1 LKGAFIL
8 AFDAKPKEKQIRD
21 HSERN
26 KKIISA
32 GAILIFVALSI
43 IILSLVG
50 KPMIA
55 FVSELPQYR
64 EWVDNNGLVSRLAFV
79 GMMTLQIIV
88 AFIPGE
94 PLEIAAGYAFG
105 FWEGSLLCLIGAVIG
120 SAVVFLFVRH
130 VGMRAVEVFVSRE
143 KIQSLKFLKNSTK
156 LNSVVFLLFLIPGTP
171 KDIMTYF
178 IGMTKMKFSTWLLIT
193 GIARIPSVITSTMCG
208 DALGLE
214 QYTIAIWVFG
224 LTAVISLMGLLF
236 YKKISRIDGEKN
248 ED

>member
-1 LKGAFIL
+1 MAL
-8 AFDAKPKEKQIRD
+8 DAKPKEKRVRD
-21 HSERN
+21 CSDRK

-32 GAILIFVALSI
+32 GAILIFIVISI

-64 EWVDNNGLVSRLAFV
+64 EWVNDNGIVSRLAFV

-143 KIQSLKFLKNSTK
+143 KIQSLKFLKNTKK

-208 DALGLE
+208 DALGIE
-214 QYTIAIWVFG
+214 QYTVAIWVFG
-224 LTAVISLMGLLF
+224 LTAVVSLMGLLF
-236 YKKISRIDGEKN
+236 YKKISRINGEKN
-248 ED
+248 EE

>member
-1 LKGAFIL
+1 MALDI
-8 AFDAKPKEKQIRD
+8 KPKEKQIKDRSD
-21 HSERN
+21 RQ
-26 KKIISA
+26 KKVISF
-32 GAILIFVALSI
+32 GAILVFIVLSI
-43 IILSLVG
+43 VILALVG

-64 EWVDNNGLVSRLAFV
+64 EWVDDNGLISRLVFV
-79 GMMTLQIIV
+79 GMMTLQIVV

-120 SAVVFLFVRH
+120 SAIVFLFVRH
-130 VGMRAVEVFVSRE
+130 IGMKAVEVFVSRE
-143 KIQSLKFLKNSTK
+143 KIQSLKFLKNTRK
-156 LNSVVFLLFLIPGTP
+156 LNSIVFLLFLIPGTP

-208 DALGLE
+208 DALGIE
-214 QYTIAIWVFG
+214 NYTMAIWVFG
-224 LTAVISLMGLLF
+224 LTAIISLMGLLF
-236 YKKISRIDGEKN
+236 YRKISRIDGEKN
-248 ED
+248 EE

>member
-1 LKGAFIL
+1 MALDI
-8 AFDAKPKEKQIRD
+8 KPKEKQIKDR
-21 HSERN
+21 SVRQ
-26 KKIISA
+26 KKIISL
-32 GAILIFVALSI
+32 GAILTFIVLSI
-43 IILSLVG
+43 VILGLVG

-64 EWVDNNGLVSRLAFV
+64 GWVDDNGFISRLVFV
-79 GMMTLQIIV
+79 GMMILQIVV

-120 SAVVFLFVRH
+120 SAIVFLFVRH
-130 VGMRAVEVFVSRE
+130 IGMRAVEVFVSRE
-143 KIQSLKFLKNSTK
+143 KIQSLKFLKNTRK
-156 LNSVVFLLFLIPGTP
+156 LNSIVFLLFLIPGTP

-208 DALGLE
+208 DALGIE
-214 QYTIAIWVFG
+214 NYTIAIWVFG
-224 LTAVISLMGLLF
+224 LTAIISLMGLLF
-236 YKKISRIDGEKN
+236 YKKISGIDGEKN
-248 ED
+248 EG